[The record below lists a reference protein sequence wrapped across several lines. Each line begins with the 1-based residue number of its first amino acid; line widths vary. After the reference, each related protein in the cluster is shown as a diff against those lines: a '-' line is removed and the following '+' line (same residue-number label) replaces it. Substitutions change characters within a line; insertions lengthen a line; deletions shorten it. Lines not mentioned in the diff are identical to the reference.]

1 MRNVRNVAIAGHP
14 RPAFTLG
21 CAILR
26 FHRTAFAALTAI
38 GLTALAAPPA
48 SAATYYNLINFKSG
62 KCMSVEGGG
71 STSNGANII
80 QWSCNDGG
88 EQLWYWSGSALKNRK
103 SGKCLSVA
111 GGGSTANGAELIQWT
126 CNGESEQSWDSS
138 GGYLFNAKSGKVAS
152 VSGGGSTS
160 NGAKVVQW
168 SANGG
173 SEQGWEFDARFID
186 A

>member
-1 MRNVRNVAIAGHP
+1 VRNVCNVAIAGHP

-26 FHRTAFAALTAI
+26 FHRTVFAALTAV

-71 STSNGANII
+71 STSNGA
-80 QWSCNDGG
+80 G
-88 EQLWYWSGSALKNRK
+88 
-103 SGKCLSVA
+103 
-111 GGGSTANGAELIQWT
+111 LIQWT
-126 CNGESEQSWDSS
+126 CNGGSEQSWDSS